1 MVAPLGLVTVENY
14 WNENIKELEL
24 VINTSDFMKTYKV
37 FNDIKDKQVL
47 KDAYSFV
54 FSYGKQI
61 SWRVT
66 FITESGETWGNGSFL
81 PCNFAT
87 SDNGK
92 AIIGV
97 NGDSKR
103 LYVAFP
109 SSSSC
114 SMALTRIS

>member
-1 MVAPLGLVTVENY
+1 MLAPLGLVTVENY
-14 WNENIKELEL
+14 WNENIKEFKL
-24 VINTSDFMKTYKV
+24 VINTSNFTNTYKV
-37 FNDIKDKQVL
+37 FNNIKDKQVL

-54 FSYGKQI
+54 FFYEKQI
-61 SWRVT
+61 SWQVT
-66 FITESGETWGNGSFL
+66 FITESGETWGNDSFL
-81 PCNFAT
+81 PYNFAT

-92 AIIGV
+92 AIIGI

-114 SMALTRIS
+114 SMALTQMS

>member
-61 SWRVT
+61 SWPSHVYNR
-66 FITESGETWGNGSFL
+66 
-81 PCNFAT
+81 
-87 SDNGK
+87 
-92 AIIGV
+92 
-97 NGDSKR
+97 KR
-103 LYVAFP
+103 
-109 SSSSC
+109 
-114 SMALTRIS
+114 